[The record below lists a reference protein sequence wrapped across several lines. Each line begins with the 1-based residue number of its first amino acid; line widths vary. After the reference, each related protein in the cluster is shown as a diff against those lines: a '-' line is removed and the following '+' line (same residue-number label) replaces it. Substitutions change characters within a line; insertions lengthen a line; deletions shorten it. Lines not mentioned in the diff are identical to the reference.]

1 MSKTIKS
8 SFVPRVNWLHC
19 LEGAVGSVPSL
30 KHIRGFLFWGLIG
43 IVTPW
48 IICPTRWK
56 APLLSSTD
64 DDSGSLPGPVCSL
77 GERSGRHQ
85 WMGHEWNEVNIMAL
99 THSPSF
105 TSHLSNCRSC
115 FGPGRSR
122 VEEWFRGWP
131 LKRGYFFVSLF
142 FVFSKTD
149 SGPYVK
155 ASHETSCAL
164 TELLPIQFR
173 RNKKAGTLLSHRR
186 RSENKRASLAVIT
199 MWTSEWQEQSSLVH
213 RPSAS
218 LDSKSCHQISYHSLP

>member
-8 SFVPRVNWLHC
+8 SFVPRVNWLRF

-48 IICPTRWK
+48 IIHPTWWK
-56 APLLSSTD
+56 PPLLSSTD

-85 WMGHEWNEVNIMAL
+85 WMGHEWNEVTIMAL

-115 FGPGRSR
+115 FGPEDPGWRSDLGGDHWR
-122 VEEWFRGWP
+122 EVI
-131 LKRGYFFVSLF
+131 FFVSLF

-164 TELLPIQFR
+164 TKLLPI
-173 RNKKAGTLLSHRR
+173 
-186 RSENKRASLAVIT
+186 
-199 MWTSEWQEQSSLVH
+199 
-213 RPSAS
+213 
-218 LDSKSCHQISYHSLP
+218 